1 MAAFGHLVPP
11 QARVELGEPQKEHA
25 ATVVDPSLASTSK
38 KSQWFTER
46 NPYPPIRLFSDANGR
61 SDLCSSSATHV
72 TNDRV
77 PIKA

>member
-38 KSQWFTER
+38 
-46 NPYPPIRLFSDANGR
+46 NPSDSPNEIHILRFVFFPMPMAEVICVHP
-61 SDLCSSSATHV
+61 LQLM
-72 TNDRV
+72 
-77 PIKA
+77 